1 MEIIINPIFVF
12 SSNRIIELI
21 SYVAFGV
28 GFFGVLTI
36 LFMLIIYKNIISK
49 AIKTTDIIE
58 RILKH
63 PLPNRLNRMN
73 FIAQNS
79 NNENLKQDIEVWK
92 LKYYEIYKEE
102 LPELITTASQYFGI
116 NKWSFKS
123 KTFPSIR
130 NLHRANKL
138 LEISKNLEL
147 NVRDIYYETQ
157 KVTEVE
163 FLLRDTKIV
172 IQETANE
179 IFNFIDVKKEQNGLK
194 INYAII
200 QEYKQIINKKIIIC
214 DYYIKIGKFEEA
226 FKKIINLSEG
236 ISRFIKFI
244 DKTHRIAMSL
254 EKNGSLYQKLE
265 EINKQLVFKNEKD
278 HKLNDINNNFKIHKE
293 KILQFLYSG
302 KIDSASNE
310 YEQLFNEIDGLSS
323 YLKFEDKVFMFFE
336 NNIGKIQNIIKEFEN
351 ESKKIE
357 QLIIFNTSLK
367 NNIDIAKTKFYAIKP
382 SIDSINEEYKNIC
395 SKFIK
400 FKYSV
405 EANSVLYRCAYQI
418 KAILT
423 RLESYYNDFIEI
435 YSILKTKDSFLEE
448 VESKLD
454 NIRTTLLFTE
464 SIIYRHSDIKNL
476 QQYKNK
482 IKARYQDLEDI
493 EKKNN
498 ATLSSSDN
506 FDAMLKKLDV
516 QLRKTIYIKHNVI
529 DEVMLDK
536 IAQYVVTYAN
546 RYLDYKNDSNKKINE
561 IMNAYDLR
569 DYKKTI
575 DLGINFFQE
584 NKI

>member
-21 SYVAFGV
+21 SYVAFGI
-28 GFFGVLTI
+28 GFFGLLI
-36 LFMLIIYKNIISK
+36 SLSMLIIYKNIISK
-49 AIKTTDIIE
+49 AFKTTNIIE

-73 FIAQNS
+73 FIVENS
-79 NNENLKQDIEVWK
+79 SNENLKLDIEIWK
-92 LKYYEIYKEE
+92 VKYYEIYKIQ
-102 LPELITTASQYFGI
+102 LPELIENVSQYFGV

-123 KTFPSIR
+123 KRFPSIK

-163 FLLRDTKIV
+163 FLLRDTKII

-179 IFNFIDVKKEQNGLK
+179 IFDFVDLKKEQNELK
-194 INYAII
+194 VNVLII
-200 QEYKQIINKKIIIC
+200 EEYKQVINKKITIC

-254 EKNGSLYQKLE
+254 EKNGALYQKLE
-265 EINKQLVFKNEKD
+265 EINKQLILKNDKD
-278 HKLNDINNNFKIHKE
+278 HKLEDINNNFKEHKE
-293 KILQFLYSG
+293 KILQFIYSG
-302 KIDSASNE
+302 KIDSATNQ
-310 YEQLFNEIDGLSS
+310 YQQLFNDIDRLSS
-323 YLKFEDKVFMFFE
+323 YLKFEDKVFIFFE

-357 QLIIFNTSLK
+357 QLILLNTSLK
-367 NNIDIAKTKFYAIKP
+367 NDIDIAKEKYYAIKP
-382 SIDSINEEYKNIC
+382 FIDSINDEYKIIC

-400 FKYSV
+400 FKYSI
-405 EANSVLYRCAYQI
+405 EAYSVLYKCAYQI
-418 KAILT
+418 KNILT

-435 YSILKTKDSFLEE
+435 YSILRTKDSFLEE

-454 NIRTTLLFTE
+454 NIRTTLLCTE

-498 ATLSSSDN
+498 AILSSPDN

-536 IAQYVVTYAN
+536 LAQYVVTYAN
-546 RYLDYKNDSNKKINE
+546 RYLDYKNNSNKKINE
-561 IMNAYDLR
+561 IMNAYELK
-569 DYKKTI
+569 DYKRTIELGI
-575 DLGINFFQE
+575 DLFEE

>member
-1 MEIIINPIFVF
+1 MEMIINPIFVF

-21 SYVAFGV
+21 SYVAFGI
-28 GFFGVLTI
+28 GFFGLLI
-36 LFMLIIYKNIISK
+36 SLSMLIIYKNIISK
-49 AIKTTDIIE
+49 AFKTTNIIE

-73 FIAQNS
+73 FIVQNS
-79 NNENLKQDIEVWK
+79 SNENLKQDIEIWK
-92 LKYYEIYKEE
+92 VKYYEIYKIQ
-102 LPELITTASQYFGI
+102 LPELIENVSQYFGV

-123 KTFPSIR
+123 KRFPSIK

-138 LEISKNLEL
+138 LEVSKNLEL

-163 FLLRDTKIV
+163 FLLRDTKII

-179 IFNFIDVKKEQNGLK
+179 IFDFVDLKKEQNELK
-194 INYAII
+194 VNVSII
-200 QEYKQIINKKIIIC
+200 EEYKQIINKKITIC

-226 FKKIINLSEG
+226 FRKIINLSEG

-244 DKTHRIAMSL
+244 DKTHRMAMSL
-254 EKNGSLYQKLE
+254 EKNGALYQKLE
-265 EINKQLVFKNEKD
+265 EINKQLIFKNDKD
-278 HKLNDINNNFKIHKE
+278 HKLEDINNNFKEHKE
-293 KILQFLYSG
+293 KILQFIYNG
-302 KIDSASNE
+302 KIDSATNQ
-310 YEQLFNEIDGLSS
+310 YQQLFSDIDRLSS
-323 YLKFEDKVFMFFE
+323 YLKFEDKVFIFFE

-357 QLIIFNTSLK
+357 QLILLNTSLK
-367 NNIDIAKTKFYAIKP
+367 NNIDIAKEKYYAIKP
-382 SIDSINEEYKNIC
+382 FIDSINDEYKIIC

-400 FKYSV
+400 FKYSIK
-405 EANSVLYRCAYQI
+405 AYSVLYKCAYQI
-418 KAILT
+418 KNILT

-435 YSILKTKDSFLEE
+435 YSILRTKDSFLEE

-454 NIRTTLLFTE
+454 NIRTTLLCTE
-464 SIIYRHSDIKNL
+464 SIIYRHGDIKNL

-482 IKARYQDLEDI
+482 IKSRYQDLEDI
-493 EKKNN
+493 EKKNKFI
-498 ATLSSSDN
+498 LSSPDN
-506 FDAMLKKLDV
+506 FDALLKKLDV

-536 IAQYVVTYAN
+536 LAQYVVTYAN
-546 RYLDYKNDSNKKINE
+546 RYLDYKNNSNKKINE
-561 IMNAYDLR
+561 IMNAYELK
-569 DYKKTI
+569 DYKRTIELGI
-575 DLGINFFQE
+575 DLFKE